1 MLLLIDNYDSFS
13 WNLVHYLEELDQR
26 VKVFRNDAIT
36 PSQALSG
43 EYQSIVISPGPCTP
57 NESGICL
64 ELIAAN
70 AKLAKPI
77 PMLGVCLG
85 HQALGQAFGGKV
97 VRAPRPAHGK
107 VANIRHFSHALFADI
122 SNPFEATRYHSLIV
136 EDLPPELESIAC
148 LDEPKQK
155 NPQAKTPK
163 SSSSKP
169 KMIMAL
175 AHKTLPFYGVQFH
188 PESIATASGHTV
200 LNNFLSLAS
209 NV

>member
-13 WNLVHYLEELDQR
+13 WNLVHYLEELKQQ
-26 VKVFRNDAIT
+26 VKVYRNDAIT
-36 PSQALSG
+36 PAQALAG
-43 EYQSIVISPGPCTP
+43 KYNSIVISPGPCTP

-64 ELIAAN
+64 GLITAN
-70 AKLAKPI
+70 AKLPKPI

-85 HQALGQAFGGKV
+85 HQALAQAFGGKV

-107 VANIRHFSHALFADI
+107 VAKIRHLEHPLFADI
-122 SNPFEATRYHSLIV
+122 ANPFEATRYHSLIA
-136 EDLPPELESIAC
+136 EQASLPQCFEVIAN
-148 LDEPKQK
+148 LDGQP
-155 NPQAKTPK
+155 
-163 SSSSKP
+163 
-169 KMIMAL
+169 MIMAL

-200 LNNFLSLAS
+200 LQNFLNLAE